1 MTPVL
6 DVRDLH
12 TSFVSPAGV
21 ARAVDG
27 VSFSVSPGEMV
38 ALVGESGC
46 GKSAIALSVMRLLPP
61 NGRSERGAVIFEG
74 RDLLTLDARALR
86 DLRGRRLSL
95 IFQEP
100 AAALNPVRTIGDQ
113 MAEIMRVHGERSART
128 ARARATTM
136 LGRTGIPDPER
147 SARCYP
153 HQLSGGMRQR
163 VLIAMALLLEP
174 ALVIADEPTTALD
187 MSVQSQILELL
198 RSLQRETGTALLLI
212 THDLSIVAETC
223 SRVLVMYAGQI
234 VEDAG
239 ADELFAKPAHP
250 YTLGLLD
257 SIPRLHD
264 VPGRL
269 PAIPGVVPS
278 ALDWPR
284 GCRFHDRCPY
294 AWDRCA
300 AEHPPLYQIGY
311 MIGGLQIRAL
321 HHALVDSKK
330 MTDRE
335 FHDAILQGG
344 AMPITMVR
352 ARLANTPLTRD
363 GAPPWRFAD
372 EIPPGVPFPSK
383 AR

>member
-46 GKSAIALSVMRLLPP
+46 GKSASALSVMRLLPP
-61 NGRSERGAVIFEG
+61 NGRSERGAVIVEG

-147 SARCYP
+147 SAR
-153 HQLSGGMRQR
+153 
-163 VLIAMALLLEP
+163 
-174 ALVIADEPTTALD
+174 
-187 MSVQSQILELL
+187 
-198 RSLQRETGTALLLI
+198 
-212 THDLSIVAETC
+212 
-223 SRVLVMYAGQI
+223 
-234 VEDAG
+234 
-239 ADELFAKPAHP
+239 
-250 YTLGLLD
+250 
-257 SIPRLHD
+257 
-264 VPGRL
+264 
-269 PAIPGVVPS
+269 
-278 ALDWPR
+278 
-284 GCRFHDRCPY
+284 
-294 AWDRCA
+294 
-300 AEHPPLYQIGY
+300 
-311 MIGGLQIRAL
+311 
-321 HHALVDSKK
+321 
-330 MTDRE
+330 
-335 FHDAILQGG
+335 
-344 AMPITMVR
+344 
-352 ARLANTPLTRD
+352 
-363 GAPPWRFAD
+363 
-372 EIPPGVPFPSK
+372 
-383 AR
+383 